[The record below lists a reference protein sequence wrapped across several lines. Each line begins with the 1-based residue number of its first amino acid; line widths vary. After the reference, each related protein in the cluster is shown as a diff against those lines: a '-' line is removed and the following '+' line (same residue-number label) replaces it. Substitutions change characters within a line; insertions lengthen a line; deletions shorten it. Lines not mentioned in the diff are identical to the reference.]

1 MNKQNTSPYYQGDLI
16 FIFLAFFAISVVSI
30 YAAGQFEQYGT
41 NAWTRQIIY
50 YCIGAICI
58 VAINYLDLEQ
68 LEKLSIYIFIG
79 GILLLILLKISPAQ
93 IAGKDFAPIK
103 NGAKSWF
110 VLPGIGTFQ
119 PSEFMKIGLIMM
131 LASVIGKSTPRGK
144 RTLEEDIFLLLKIAG
159 VSAVPVGLIFMQ
171 DAGTGAICMF
181 IVLVMVFLSGVNWKL
196 ISLLASVVVLLTTVV
211 LSVLILFPDFA
222 KENLGVKQYQIN
234 RITSWIPDRSGKI
247 EETKFQ
253 DGSSDAK
260 FQVDRAIMAIGSGQ
274 IFGNGIKDLKV
285 YVPEAQTDMIF
296 SIIGEAFGF
305 VGCAFVVILFFF
317 LIYRLVVLIDR
328 IHPHSRFASFFC
340 VGYTALIVIH
350 TFQNIGMNIGVMP
363 VTGIPLLFI
372 SFGGS
377 SVLAVLIGFGIA
389 YNASV
394 QLTKYQS
401 YLFK

>member
-16 FIFLAFFAISVVSI
+16 FIFLAFFAISVIAI
-30 YAAGQFEQYGT
+30 YAAGQFGQYGS

-50 YCIGAICI
+50 YMVGVICI
-58 VAINYLDLEQ
+58 VAINYFDLEQ
-68 LEKLSIYIFIG
+68 LEKLSLYIFIG
-79 GILLLILLKISPAQ
+79 GIMLLILLKIAPAQ
-93 IAGKDFAPIK
+93 IGGHDFAPIK

-131 LASVIGKSTPRGK
+131 LASVIGKSSPRGK
-144 RTLEEDIFLLLKIAG
+144 RTLEDDIFLLLKIAG
-159 VSAVPVGLIFMQ
+159 VAAVPVGLIFLQ
-171 DAGTGAICMF
+171 DAGTAAVCMF
-181 IVLVMVFLSGVNWKL
+181 IVVVMVFLSGVNWKL
-196 ISLLASVVVLLTTVV
+196 ISLIGSVVVLLVAAV
-211 LSVLILFPDFA
+211 LAVIILFPDFA
-222 KENLGVKQYQIN
+222 KTIGIQQYQIN
-234 RITSWIPDRSGKI
+234 RITAWLPDSSSAANQAQTQDASG
-247 EETKFQ
+247 
-253 DGSSDAK
+253 SDK
-260 FQVDRAIMAIGSGQ
+260 YQVEQAIMAIGAGQ
-274 IFGNGIKDLKV
+274 IFGNGIKNLKV

-305 VGCAFVVILFFF
+305 IGCAFVVIMFFF

-328 IHPHSRFASFFC
+328 IHPYSRFASFFC

-377 SVLAVLIGFGIA
+377 SVLSVLIGFGIA

>member
-16 FIFLAFFAISVVSI
+16 FIFLAFFAISVIAI
-30 YAAGQFEQYGT
+30 YAAGQFGQYGT

-50 YCIGAICI
+50 YMVGVICI
-58 VAINYLDLEQ
+58 VAINYFDLEQ
-68 LEKLSIYIFIG
+68 LEKLSLYIFIG
-79 GILLLILLKISPAQ
+79 GILLLLFLKVAPAK
-93 IAGKDFAPIK
+93 IGSHDFAPIK

-110 VLPGIGTFQ
+110 VIPGVGTLQ

-144 RTLEEDIFLLLKIAG
+144 RTLEDDIFLLLKIAG
-159 VSAVPVGLIFMQ
+159 VAAVPVGLIFLQ
-171 DAGTGAICMF
+171 DAGTAAVCMF
-181 IVLVMVFLSGVNWKL
+181 IVVVMVFLSGINWKL
-196 ISLLASVVVLLTTVV
+196 ISLIGSVVVLLVA
-211 LSVLILFPDFA
+211 SVLAVIILFPDFA
-222 KENLGVKQYQIN
+222 KTIGIQQYQIN
-234 RITSWIPDRSGKI
+234 RITAWLPDSSSTANQAQTQDASG
-247 EETKFQ
+247 
-253 DGSSDAK
+253 SDK
-260 FQVDRAIMAIGSGQ
+260 YQVEQAIMAIGAGQ
-274 IFGNGIKDLKV
+274 IFGNGIKNLKV

-305 VGCAFVVILFFF
+305 IGCAFVVIMFFF

-328 IHPHSRFASFFC
+328 IHPYSRFASFFC

-377 SVLAVLIGFGIA
+377 SVLSVLIGFGIA

>member
-1 MNKQNTSPYYQGDLI
+1 MVG
-16 FIFLAFFAISVVSI
+16 V
-30 YAAGQFEQYGT
+30 
-41 NAWTRQIIY
+41 
-50 YCIGAICI
+50 ICI
-58 VAINYLDLEQ
+58 VAINYFDLEQ
-68 LEKLSIYIFIG
+68 LEKLSLYIFIG
-79 GILLLILLKISPAQ
+79 GIMLLILLKIAPAQ
-93 IAGKDFAPIK
+93 IGGHDFAPTI

-110 VLPGIGTFQ
+110 VLPGVGTFQ

-131 LASVIGKSTPRGK
+131 LASVIGKATPKER
-144 RTLEEDIFLLLKIAG
+144 RSLEDDIYLLLKIAG
-159 VSAVPVGLIFMQ
+159 VSIVPVGLIFLQ
-171 DAGTGAICMF
+171 DAGTAAVCMF
-181 IVLVMVFLSGVNWKL
+181 IVMVMVFLSGVNWKI
-196 ISLLASVVVLLTTVV
+196 ISLIGSVVVLLIITV
-211 LSVLILFPDFA
+211 LSVVLLFPDFA

-234 RITSWIPDRSGKI
+234 RITAWIPDGSANS
-247 EETKFQ
+247 EETKIQ
-253 DGSSDAK
+253 DATSSDK
-260 FQVDRAIMAIGSGQ
+260 FQVDRAIMAIGAGQ
-274 IFGNGIKDLKV
+274 IFGNGIKNLKV

-305 VGCAFVVILFFF
+305 IGCAFVVIMFFF

-328 IHPHSRFASFFC
+328 IHPYSRFASFFC

-377 SVLAVLIGFGIA
+377 SVLSVLIGFGIA

>member
-16 FIFLAFFAISVVSI
+16 FIFLAFFAISVIAI
-30 YAAGQFEQYGT
+30 YAAGQFGQYGS

-50 YCIGAICI
+50 YMVGVIFI
-58 VAINYLDLEQ
+58 VAINYFDLEQ
-68 LEKLSIYIFIG
+68 LEKLSLYIFIG
-79 GILLLILLKISPAQ
+79 GILLLLFLKVAPAK
-93 IAGKDFAPIK
+93 IGSHDFAPIK

-110 VLPGIGTFQ
+110 VIPGVGTLQ

-131 LASVIGKSTPRGK
+131 LASVIGKSSPRGK
-144 RTLEEDIFLLLKIAG
+144 RTLEDDIFLLLKIAG
-159 VSAVPVGLIFMQ
+159 VAAVPVGLIFLQ
-171 DAGTGAICMF
+171 DAGTAAVCMF
-181 IVLVMVFLSGVNWKL
+181 IVVVMVFLSGVNWKL
-196 ISLLASVVVLLTTVV
+196 ISLIGSVVVLLVAAV
-211 LSVLILFPDFA
+211 LAVIILFPDVA
-222 KENLGVKQYQIN
+222 KTIGIQQYQIN
-234 RITSWIPDRSGKI
+234 RITAWLPDSSTSSANQAQTQDASG
-247 EETKFQ
+247 
-253 DGSSDAK
+253 SDK
-260 FQVDRAIMAIGSGQ
+260 YQVDQAIMAIGAGQ
-274 IFGNGIKDLKV
+274 IFGNGVKNLKV

-305 VGCAFVVILFFF
+305 IGCAFVVIMFFF

-328 IHPHSRFASFFC
+328 IHPYSRFASFFC

-377 SVLAVLIGFGIA
+377 SVLSVLIGFGIA

>member
-1 MNKQNTSPYYQGDLI
+1 MNKQNTSPYYQGDLV
-16 FIFLAFFAISVVSI
+16 FIFLAFFAISVIAI
-30 YAAGQFEQYGT
+30 YAAGQFGQYGS

-50 YCIGAICI
+50 YMVGVICI
-58 VAINYLDLEQ
+58 VAINYFDLEQ
-68 LEKLSIYIFIG
+68 LEKLSLYIFIG
-79 GILLLILLKISPAQ
+79 GILLLLFLKVAPAQ
-93 IAGKDFAPIK
+93 IGGHDFAPIK

-110 VLPGIGTFQ
+110 VIPGVGTLQ

-131 LASVIGKSTPRGK
+131 LASVIGKSSPRGK
-144 RTLEEDIFLLLKIAG
+144 RTLEDDIFLLLKIAG
-159 VSAVPVGLIFMQ
+159 VAAVPVGLIFLQ
-171 DAGTGAICMF
+171 DAGTAAVCMF
-181 IVLVMVFLSGVNWKL
+181 IVVVMVFLSGVNWKL
-196 ISLLASVVVLLTTVV
+196 ISLIGSVVVLLVAAV
-211 LSVLILFPDFA
+211 LAVIILFPDVA
-222 KENLGVKQYQIN
+222 KTIGIQQYQIN
-234 RITSWIPDRSGKI
+234 RITAWLPDSSTSTNQAQTQDASG
-247 EETKFQ
+247 
-253 DGSSDAK
+253 SDK
-260 FQVDRAIMAIGSGQ
+260 YQVDQAIMAIGAGQ
-274 IFGNGIKDLKV
+274 IFGNGVKNLKV

-305 VGCAFVVILFFF
+305 IGCAFVVIMFFF

-328 IHPHSRFASFFC
+328 IHPYSRFASFFC

-377 SVLAVLIGFGIA
+377 SVLSVLIGFGIA

>member
-16 FIFLAFFAISVVSI
+16 FIFLAFFAISVIAI
-30 YAAGQFEQYGT
+30 YAAGQFGQYGS

-50 YCIGAICI
+50 YMVGVICI
-58 VAINYLDLEQ
+58 VAINYFDLEQ
-68 LEKLSIYIFIG
+68 LEKLSLYIFIG
-79 GILLLILLKISPAQ
+79 GIMLLILLKVAPAQ
-93 IAGKDFAPIK
+93 IGGHDFAPIK

-144 RTLEEDIFLLLKIAG
+144 RTLEDDIFLLLKIAG
-159 VSAVPVGLIFMQ
+159 VAAVPVGLIFLQ
-171 DAGTGAICMF
+171 DAGTAAVCMF
-181 IVLVMVFLSGVNWKL
+181 IVVVMVFLSGVNWKL
-196 ISLLASVVVLLTTVV
+196 ISLIGSVVVLLVA
-211 LSVLILFPDFA
+211 SVLAVIILFPDFA
-222 KENLGVKQYQIN
+222 KTIGIQQYQIN
-234 RITSWIPDRSGKI
+234 RITAWLPDSSSTANQAQTQDASG
-247 EETKFQ
+247 
-253 DGSSDAK
+253 SDK
-260 FQVDRAIMAIGSGQ
+260 YQVEQAIMAIGAGQ
-274 IFGNGIKDLKV
+274 IFGNGIKNLKV

-305 VGCAFVVILFFF
+305 IGCAFVVIMFFF

-328 IHPHSRFASFFC
+328 IHPYSRFASFFC

-377 SVLAVLIGFGIA
+377 SVLSVLIGFGIA

>member
-1 MNKQNTSPYYQGDLI
+1 MVG
-16 FIFLAFFAISVVSI
+16 V
-30 YAAGQFEQYGT
+30 
-41 NAWTRQIIY
+41 
-50 YCIGAICI
+50 ICI
-58 VAINYLDLEQ
+58 VAINYFDLEQ
-68 LEKLSIYIFIG
+68 LEKLSLYIFIG
-79 GILLLILLKISPAQ
+79 GIMLLILLKIAPAQ
-93 IAGKDFAPIK
+93 IGGHDFAPIK

-144 RTLEEDIFLLLKIAG
+144 RTLEDDIFLLLKIAG
-159 VSAVPVGLIFMQ
+159 VAAVPVGLIFLQ
-171 DAGTGAICMF
+171 DAGTAAVCMF
-181 IVLVMVFLSGVNWKL
+181 IVVVMVFLSGVNWKL
-196 ISLLASVVVLLTTVV
+196 ISLIGSVVVLLVASILAV
-211 LSVLILFPDFA
+211 IILFPDFA
-222 KENLGVKQYQIN
+222 KTIGIQQYQIN
-234 RITSWIPDRSGKI
+234 RITAWLPDSSSTANQAQTQDASG
-247 EETKFQ
+247 
-253 DGSSDAK
+253 SDK
-260 FQVDRAIMAIGSGQ
+260 YQVEQAIMAIGAGQ
-274 IFGNGIKDLKV
+274 IFGNGIKNLKV

-305 VGCAFVVILFFF
+305 IGCAFVVIMFFF

-328 IHPHSRFASFFC
+328 IHPYSRFASFFC

-377 SVLAVLIGFGIA
+377 SVLSVLIGFGIA

>member
-16 FIFLAFFAISVVSI
+16 FIFLAFFAISVIAI
-30 YAAGQFEQYGT
+30 YAAGQFGQYGS

-50 YCIGAICI
+50 YMVGVICI
-58 VAINYLDLEQ
+58 VAINYFDLEQ
-68 LEKLSIYIFIG
+68 LEKLSLYIFIG
-79 GILLLILLKISPAQ
+79 GIMLLILLKVAPAQ
-93 IAGKDFAPIK
+93 IGGHDFAPIK

-144 RTLEEDIFLLLKIAG
+144 RTLEDDIFLLLKIAG
-159 VSAVPVGLIFMQ
+159 VAAVPVGLIFLQ
-171 DAGTGAICMF
+171 DAGTAAVCMF
-181 IVLVMVFLSGVNWKL
+181 IVVVMVFLSGINWKL
-196 ISLLASVVVLLTTVV
+196 ISLIGSVVVLLVASILAV
-211 LSVLILFPDFA
+211 IILFPDFA
-222 KENLGVKQYQIN
+222 KTIGIQQYQIN
-234 RITSWIPDRSGKI
+234 RITAWLPDSSSAANQAQTQDASG
-247 EETKFQ
+247 
-253 DGSSDAK
+253 SDK
-260 FQVDRAIMAIGSGQ
+260 YQVEQAIMAIGAGQ
-274 IFGNGIKDLKV
+274 IFGNGIKNLKV

-305 VGCAFVVILFFF
+305 IGCAFVVIMFFF

-328 IHPHSRFASFFC
+328 IHPYSRFASFFC

-377 SVLAVLIGFGIA
+377 SVLSVLIGFGIA

>member
-16 FIFLAFFAISVVSI
+16 FIFLAFFAISVIAI
-30 YAAGQFEQYGT
+30 YAAGQFGQYGS

-50 YCIGAICI
+50 YMVGVICI
-58 VAINYLDLEQ
+58 VAINYFDLEQ
-68 LEKLSIYIFIG
+68 LEKLSLYIFIG
-79 GILLLILLKISPAQ
+79 GILLLLFLKVAPAQ
-93 IAGKDFAPIK
+93 IGGHDFAPIK

-110 VLPGIGTFQ
+110 VIPGIGTLQ

-131 LASVIGKSTPRGK
+131 LASVIGKSSPRGK
-144 RTLEEDIFLLLKIAG
+144 RTLEDDIFLLLKIAG
-159 VSAVPVGLIFMQ
+159 VAAVPVGLIFLQ
-171 DAGTGAICMF
+171 DAGTAAVCMF
-181 IVLVMVFLSGVNWKL
+181 IVVVMVFLSGVNWKL
-196 ISLLASVVVLLTTVV
+196 ISLIGSVVVLLVAAV
-211 LSVLILFPDFA
+211 LAVIILFPDVA
-222 KENLGVKQYQIN
+222 KTIGIQQYQIN
-234 RITSWIPDRSGKI
+234 RITAWLPDSSTSANQAQTQDASG
-247 EETKFQ
+247 
-253 DGSSDAK
+253 SDK
-260 FQVDRAIMAIGSGQ
+260 YQVDHTIMAIGAGQ
-274 IFGNGIKDLKV
+274 IFGNGVKNLKV

-305 VGCAFVVILFFF
+305 IGCAFVVIMFFF

-328 IHPHSRFASFFC
+328 IHPYSRFASFFC

-377 SVLAVLIGFGIA
+377 SVLSVLIGFGIA

>member
-16 FIFLAFFAISVVSI
+16 FIFLAFFAISVIAI
-30 YAAGQFEQYGT
+30 YAAGQFGQYGS

-50 YCIGAICI
+50 YMVGVICI
-58 VAINYLDLEQ
+58 VAINYFDLEQ
-68 LEKLSIYIFIG
+68 LEKLSLYIFIG
-79 GILLLILLKISPAQ
+79 GIMLLILLKIAPAQ
-93 IAGKDFAPIK
+93 IGGHDFAPIK

-131 LASVIGKSTPRGK
+131 LASVIGKSSPRGK
-144 RTLEEDIFLLLKIAG
+144 RTLEDDIFLLLKIAG
-159 VSAVPVGLIFMQ
+159 VAAVPVGLIFLQ
-171 DAGTGAICMF
+171 DAGTAAVCMF
-181 IVLVMVFLSGVNWKL
+181 IVVVMVFLSGVNWKL
-196 ISLLASVVVLLTTVV
+196 ISLIGSVVVLLVAAV
-211 LSVLILFPDFA
+211 LAVIILFPDFA
-222 KENLGVKQYQIN
+222 KTIGIQQYQIN
-234 RITSWIPDRSGKI
+234 RITAWLPDSSSTANQAQTQDASG
-247 EETKFQ
+247 
-253 DGSSDAK
+253 SDK
-260 FQVDRAIMAIGSGQ
+260 YQVEQAIMAIGAGQ
-274 IFGNGIKDLKV
+274 IFGNGIKNLKV

-305 VGCAFVVILFFF
+305 IGCAFVVIMFFF

-328 IHPHSRFASFFC
+328 IHPYSRFASFFC

-377 SVLAVLIGFGIA
+377 SVLSVLIGFGIA

>member
-16 FIFLAFFAISVVSI
+16 FIFLAFFAISVI
-30 YAAGQFEQYGT
+30 AIFAAGQFGQYGS

-50 YCIGAICI
+50 YMVGVICI
-58 VAINYLDLEQ
+58 VAINYFDLEQ
-68 LEKLSIYIFIG
+68 LEKLSLYIFIG
-79 GILLLILLKISPAQ
+79 GIMLLILLKIAPAQ
-93 IAGKDFAPIK
+93 IGGQDFAPIK

-144 RTLEEDIFLLLKIAG
+144 RTLEDDIFLLLKIAG
-159 VSAVPVGLIFMQ
+159 VAAVPVGLIFLQ
-171 DAGTGAICMF
+171 DAGTAAVCMF
-181 IVLVMVFLSGVNWKL
+181 IVVVMVFLSGVNWKL
-196 ISLLASVVVLLTTVV
+196 ISLIGSVVVLLVAAV
-211 LSVLILFPDFA
+211 LAVIILFPDFA
-222 KENLGVKQYQIN
+222 KTIGIQQYQIN
-234 RITSWIPDRSGKI
+234 RITAWLPDNSTSANQAQTQDASG
-247 EETKFQ
+247 
-253 DGSSDAK
+253 SDK
-260 FQVDRAIMAIGSGQ
+260 YQVDQAIMAIGAGQ
-274 IFGNGIKDLKV
+274 IFGNGIKNLKV

-305 VGCAFVVILFFF
+305 IGCAFVVIMFFF

-328 IHPHSRFASFFC
+328 IHPYSRFASFFC

-377 SVLAVLIGFGIA
+377 SVLSVLIGFGIA

>member
-16 FIFLAFFAISVVSI
+16 FIFLAFFAISVIAI
-30 YAAGQFEQYGT
+30 YAAGQFGQYGS

-50 YCIGAICI
+50 YMVGVICI
-58 VAINYLDLEQ
+58 VAINYFDLEQ
-68 LEKLSIYIFIG
+68 LEKLSLYIFIG
-79 GILLLILLKISPAQ
+79 GILLLLFLKVAPAK
-93 IAGKDFAPIK
+93 IGSHDFAPIK

-110 VLPGIGTFQ
+110 VIPGVGTLQ

-144 RTLEEDIFLLLKIAG
+144 RTLEDDIFLLLKIAG
-159 VSAVPVGLIFMQ
+159 VAAVPVGLIFLQ
-171 DAGTGAICMF
+171 DAGTAAVCMF
-181 IVLVMVFLSGVNWKL
+181 IVVVMVFLSGINWKL
-196 ISLLASVVVLLTTVV
+196 ISLIGSVVVLLVA
-211 LSVLILFPDFA
+211 SVLAVIILFPDFA
-222 KENLGVKQYQIN
+222 KTIGIQQYQIN
-234 RITSWIPDRSGKI
+234 RITAWLPDSSTSANQAQTQDASG
-247 EETKFQ
+247 
-253 DGSSDAK
+253 SDK
-260 FQVDRAIMAIGSGQ
+260 YQVEQAIMAIGAGQ
-274 IFGNGIKDLKV
+274 IFGNGIKNLKV

-305 VGCAFVVILFFF
+305 IGCAFVVIMFFF

-328 IHPHSRFASFFC
+328 IHPYSRFASFFC

-377 SVLAVLIGFGIA
+377 SVLSVLIGFGIA

>member
-16 FIFLAFFAISVVSI
+16 FIFLAFFAISIIAI
-30 YAAGQFEQYGT
+30 YAAGQFGQYGS

-50 YCIGAICI
+50 YMVGVICI
-58 VAINYLDLEQ
+58 VAINYFDLEQ
-68 LEKLSIYIFIG
+68 LEKLSLYIFIG
-79 GILLLILLKISPAQ
+79 GIMLLILLKIAPAQ
-93 IAGKDFAPIK
+93 IGGHDFAPIK

-131 LASVIGKSTPRGK
+131 LASVIGKSSPRGK
-144 RTLEEDIFLLLKIAG
+144 RTLEDDIFLLLKIAG
-159 VSAVPVGLIFMQ
+159 VAAVPVGLIFLQ
-171 DAGTGAICMF
+171 DAGTAAVCMF
-181 IVLVMVFLSGVNWKL
+181 IVVVMVFLSGVNWKL
-196 ISLLASVVVLLTTVV
+196 ISLIGSVVVLLVAAVLTVI
-211 LSVLILFPDFA
+211 ILFPDFA
-222 KENLGVKQYQIN
+222 KTIGIQQYQIN
-234 RITSWIPDRSGKI
+234 RITAWLPDSSSTANQAQTQDASG
-247 EETKFQ
+247 
-253 DGSSDAK
+253 SDK
-260 FQVDRAIMAIGSGQ
+260 YQVEQAIMAIGAGQ
-274 IFGNGIKDLKV
+274 IFGNGIKNLKV

-305 VGCAFVVILFFF
+305 IGCAFVVIMFFF

-328 IHPHSRFASFFC
+328 IHPYSRFASFFC

-377 SVLAVLIGFGIA
+377 SVLSVLIGFGIA

>member
-1 MNKQNTSPYYQGDLI
+1 MNKRNTSPYYQGDLI
-16 FIFLAFFAISVVSI
+16 FIFLAFFAISVIAI
-30 YAAGQFEQYGT
+30 YAAGQFGQYGS

-50 YCIGAICI
+50 YMVGVICI
-58 VAINYLDLEQ
+58 VAINYFDLEQ
-68 LEKLSIYIFIG
+68 LEKLSLYIFIG
-79 GILLLILLKISPAQ
+79 GILLLLFLKVAPAK
-93 IAGKDFAPIK
+93 IGSHDFAPIK

-110 VLPGIGTFQ
+110 VIPGVGTLQ

-131 LASVIGKSTPRGK
+131 LASVIGKSSPRGK
-144 RTLEEDIFLLLKIAG
+144 RTLEDDIFLLLKIAG
-159 VSAVPVGLIFMQ
+159 VSAVPVGLIFLQ
-171 DAGTGAICMF
+171 DAGTAAVCMF
-181 IVLVMVFLSGVNWKL
+181 IVVVMVFLSGVNWKL
-196 ISLLASVVVLLTTVV
+196 ISLIGSVVVLLVAAV
-211 LSVLILFPDFA
+211 LAVIILFPDVA
-222 KENLGVKQYQIN
+222 KTIGIQQYQIN
-234 RITSWIPDRSGKI
+234 RITAWLPDSSTSANQAQTQDSSG
-247 EETKFQ
+247 
-253 DGSSDAK
+253 SDK
-260 FQVDRAIMAIGSGQ
+260 YQVDQAIMAIGAGQ
-274 IFGNGIKDLKV
+274 IFGNGVKNLKV

-305 VGCAFVVILFFF
+305 IGCAFVVIMFFF

-328 IHPHSRFASFFC
+328 IHPYSRFASFFC

-377 SVLAVLIGFGIA
+377 SVLSVLIGFGIA

>member
-16 FIFLAFFAISVVSI
+16 FIFLAFFAISVIAI
-30 YAAGQFEQYGT
+30 YAAGQFGQYGS

-50 YCIGAICI
+50 YMVGVICI
-58 VAINYLDLEQ
+58 VAINYFDLEQ
-68 LEKLSIYIFIG
+68 LEKLSLYIFIG
-79 GILLLILLKISPAQ
+79 GILLLLFLKVAPAQ
-93 IAGKDFAPIK
+93 IGGHDFAPIK

-110 VLPGIGTFQ
+110 VIPGIGTLQ

-131 LASVIGKSTPRGK
+131 LASVIGKSSPRGK
-144 RTLEEDIFLLLKIAG
+144 RTLEDDIFLLLKIAG
-159 VSAVPVGLIFMQ
+159 VAAVPVGLIFLQ
-171 DAGTGAICMF
+171 DAGTAAVCMF
-181 IVLVMVFLSGVNWKL
+181 IVVVMVFLSGVNWKL
-196 ISLLASVVVLLTTVV
+196 ISLIGSVVVFLVAAV
-211 LSVLILFPDFA
+211 LAMIILFPDVA
-222 KENLGVKQYQIN
+222 KTIGIQQYQIN
-234 RITSWIPDRSGKI
+234 RITAWLPDSSTSANQAQTQDASG
-247 EETKFQ
+247 
-253 DGSSDAK
+253 SDK
-260 FQVDRAIMAIGSGQ
+260 YQVDQAIMAIGAGQ
-274 IFGNGIKDLKV
+274 IFGNGVKNLKV

-305 VGCAFVVILFFF
+305 IGCAFVVIMFFF

-328 IHPHSRFASFFC
+328 IHPYSRFASFFC

-377 SVLAVLIGFGIA
+377 SVLSVLIGFGIA

>member
-16 FIFLAFFAISVVSI
+16 FIFLAFFAISVIAI
-30 YAAGQFEQYGT
+30 YAAGQFGQYGS

-50 YCIGAICI
+50 YMVGVICI
-58 VAINYLDLEQ
+58 VAINYFDLEQ
-68 LEKLSIYIFIG
+68 LEKLSLYIFIG
-79 GILLLILLKISPAQ
+79 GIMLLILLKIAPAQ
-93 IAGKDFAPIK
+93 IGGHDFAPIK

-131 LASVIGKSTPRGK
+131 LASVIGKSSPRGK
-144 RTLEEDIFLLLKIAG
+144 RTLKDDIFLLLKIAG
-159 VSAVPVGLIFMQ
+159 VAAVPVGLIFLQ
-171 DAGTGAICMF
+171 DAGTAAVCMF
-181 IVLVMVFLSGVNWKL
+181 IVVVMVFLSGVNWKL
-196 ISLLASVVVLLTTVV
+196 ISLIGSVVVLLVAAV
-211 LSVLILFPDFA
+211 LAVIILFPDFA
-222 KENLGVKQYQIN
+222 KTIGIQQYQIN
-234 RITSWIPDRSGKI
+234 RITAWLPDSSSTANQAQTQDASG
-247 EETKFQ
+247 
-253 DGSSDAK
+253 SDK
-260 FQVDRAIMAIGSGQ
+260 YQVEQAIMAIGAGQ
-274 IFGNGIKDLKV
+274 IFGNGIKNLKV

-305 VGCAFVVILFFF
+305 IGCAFVVIMFFF

-328 IHPHSRFASFFC
+328 IHPYSRFASFFC

-377 SVLAVLIGFGIA
+377 SVLSVLIGFGIA

>member
-16 FIFLAFFAISVVSI
+16 FIFLAFFAISVIAI
-30 YAAGQFEQYGT
+30 YAAGQFGQYGS

-50 YCIGAICI
+50 YMVGVICI
-58 VAINYLDLEQ
+58 VAINYFDLEQ
-68 LEKLSIYIFIG
+68 LEKLSLYIFIG
-79 GILLLILLKISPAQ
+79 GILLLLFLKVAPAQ
-93 IAGKDFAPIK
+93 IGGHDFAPIK

-144 RTLEEDIFLLLKIAG
+144 RTLEDDIFLLLKIAG
-159 VSAVPVGLIFMQ
+159 VAAVPVGLIFLQ
-171 DAGTGAICMF
+171 DAGTAAVCMF
-181 IVLVMVFLSGVNWKL
+181 IVVVMVFLSGINWKL
-196 ISLLASVVVLLTTVV
+196 ISLIGSVVVLLVA
-211 LSVLILFPDFA
+211 SVLAVIILFPDFA
-222 KENLGVKQYQIN
+222 KTIGIQQYQIN
-234 RITSWIPDRSGKI
+234 RITAWLPDSSTSANQAQTQDASG
-247 EETKFQ
+247 
-253 DGSSDAK
+253 SDK
-260 FQVDRAIMAIGSGQ
+260 YQVEQAIMAIGAGQ
-274 IFGNGIKDLKV
+274 IFGNGIKNLKV

-305 VGCAFVVILFFF
+305 IGCAFVVIMFFF

-328 IHPHSRFASFFC
+328 IHPYSRFASFFC

-377 SVLAVLIGFGIA
+377 SVLSVLIGFGIA

>member
-16 FIFLAFFAISVVSI
+16 FIFLAFFAISVIAI
-30 YAAGQFEQYGT
+30 YAAGQFGQYGS

-50 YCIGAICI
+50 YMVGVICI
-58 VAINYLDLEQ
+58 VAINYFDLEQ
-68 LEKLSIYIFIG
+68 LEKLSLYIFIG
-79 GILLLILLKISPAQ
+79 GILLLLLLKVAPAK
-93 IAGKDFAPIK
+93 IGSHDFAPIK

-110 VLPGIGTFQ
+110 VIPGVGTLQ

-144 RTLEEDIFLLLKIAG
+144 RTLEDDIILLLKIAG
-159 VSAVPVGLIFMQ
+159 VAAVPVGLIFLQ
-171 DAGTGAICMF
+171 DAGTAAVCMF
-181 IVLVMVFLSGVNWKL
+181 IVVVMVFLSGINWKL
-196 ISLLASVVVLLTTVV
+196 ISLIGSVVVLLVA
-211 LSVLILFPDFA
+211 SVLAVIILFPDFA
-222 KENLGVKQYQIN
+222 KTIGIQQYQIN
-234 RITSWIPDRSGKI
+234 RITAWLPDSSSAANQAQTQDASG
-247 EETKFQ
+247 
-253 DGSSDAK
+253 SDK
-260 FQVDRAIMAIGSGQ
+260 YQVEQAIMAIGAGQ
-274 IFGNGIKDLKV
+274 IFGNGIKNLKV

-305 VGCAFVVILFFF
+305 IGCAFVVIMFFF

-328 IHPHSRFASFFC
+328 IHPYSRFASFFC

-377 SVLAVLIGFGIA
+377 SVLSVLIGFGIA

>member
-16 FIFLAFFAISVVSI
+16 FIFLAFFAISVIAI
-30 YAAGQFEQYGT
+30 YAAGQFGQYGS
-41 NAWTRQIIY
+41 NAWSRQIIY
-50 YCIGAICI
+50 YMVGVICI
-58 VAINYLDLEQ
+58 VAINYFDLEQ
-68 LEKLSIYIFIG
+68 LEKLSLYIFIG
-79 GILLLILLKISPAQ
+79 GILLLLFLKVAPAQ
-93 IAGKDFAPIK
+93 IGGHDFAPIK

-110 VLPGIGTFQ
+110 VIPGIGTLQ

-131 LASVIGKSTPRGK
+131 LASVIGKSSPRGK
-144 RTLEEDIFLLLKIAG
+144 RTLEDDIFLLLKIAG
-159 VSAVPVGLIFMQ
+159 VSAIPVGLIFLQ
-171 DAGTGAICMF
+171 DAGTAAVCMF
-181 IVLVMVFLSGVNWKL
+181 IVVVMVFLSGVNWKL
-196 ISLLASVVVLLTTVV
+196 ISLIGSVVVLLVAAV
-211 LSVLILFPDFA
+211 LAVIILFPDVA
-222 KENLGVKQYQIN
+222 KTIGIQQYQIN
-234 RITSWIPDRSGKI
+234 RITAWLPDSSTSANQAQTQDASG
-247 EETKFQ
+247 
-253 DGSSDAK
+253 SDK
-260 FQVDRAIMAIGSGQ
+260 YQVDQAIMAIGAGQ
-274 IFGNGIKDLKV
+274 IFGNGVKNLKV

-305 VGCAFVVILFFF
+305 IGCAFVVIMFFF

-328 IHPHSRFASFFC
+328 IHPYSRFASFFC

-377 SVLAVLIGFGIA
+377 SVLSVLIGFGIA

>member
-16 FIFLAFFAISVVSI
+16 FIFLAFFAISVIAI
-30 YAAGQFEQYGT
+30 YAAGQFGQYGS

-50 YCIGAICI
+50 YMVGVICI
-58 VAINYLDLEQ
+58 VAINYFDLEQ
-68 LEKLSIYIFIG
+68 LEKLSLYIFIG
-79 GILLLILLKISPAQ
+79 GILLLLFLKVAPAQ
-93 IAGKDFAPIK
+93 IGGHDFAPIK

-144 RTLEEDIFLLLKIAG
+144 RTLEDDIFLLLKIAG
-159 VSAVPVGLIFMQ
+159 VAAVPVGLIFLQ
-171 DAGTGAICMF
+171 DAGTAAVCMF
-181 IVLVMVFLSGVNWKL
+181 IVVVMVFLSGINWKL
-196 ISLLASVVVLLTTVV
+196 ISLIGSVVVLLVA
-211 LSVLILFPDFA
+211 SVLAVIILFPDFA
-222 KENLGVKQYQIN
+222 KTIGIQQYQIN
-234 RITSWIPDRSGKI
+234 RITAWLPDSSSTVNQAQTQDASG
-247 EETKFQ
+247 
-253 DGSSDAK
+253 SDK
-260 FQVDRAIMAIGSGQ
+260 YQVEQAIMAIGAGQ
-274 IFGNGIKDLKV
+274 IFGNGIKNLKV

-305 VGCAFVVILFFF
+305 IGCAFVVIMFFF

-328 IHPHSRFASFFC
+328 IHPYSRFASFFC

-377 SVLAVLIGFGIA
+377 SVLSVLIGFGIA